1 MLPSKPMHKGIYTIA
16 MQDYLNKTFIKLV
29 MNPVIVVEICETH

>member
-1 MLPSKPMHKGIYTIA
+1 MLASKPVHKGIYTIA
-16 MQDYLNKTFIKLV
+16 MQYYLKTFIKLI